1 MNKCII
7 ITGSNGLL
15 GRHLVNCFKKKY
27 IVIAIDL
34 KTQLKNSKSVIE
46 YKGDVTLKK
55 TWDDIKN
62 IINKEKFYLH
72 GLINCAAIT
81 NATRSSKKEIIEVFK
96 ETLNVNVTAQYL
108 AIETLIEIMKSQKFG
123 RIINVGSLY
132 ASVAPT
138 PRLYVD
144 SSVVQT
150 PGYTVSKHAVIGLT
164 KFYAAQLI
172 KNGITVNSI
181 SPGGIFDNQDESFL
195 SKYLEQNP
203 SGRMASPNDF
213 ISIIKSLL
221 EVNNS
226 YVTGQNITID
236 GGWTII

>member
-62 IINKEKFYLH
+62 IINKKFYLH

-81 NATRSSKKEIIEVFK
+81 NATRSSKKEIIEVSK
-96 ETLNVNVTAQYL
+96 KRLMLMLPQNV
-108 AIETLIEIMKSQKFG
+108 
-123 RIINVGSLY
+123 
-132 ASVAPT
+132 
-138 PRLYVD
+138 
-144 SSVVQT
+144 
-150 PGYTVSKHAVIGLT
+150 
-164 KFYAAQLI
+164 
-172 KNGITVNSI
+172 
-181 SPGGIFDNQDESFL
+181 
-195 SKYLEQNP
+195 
-203 SGRMASPNDF
+203 
-213 ISIIKSLL
+213 
-221 EVNNS
+221 
-226 YVTGQNITID
+226 
-236 GGWTII
+236 